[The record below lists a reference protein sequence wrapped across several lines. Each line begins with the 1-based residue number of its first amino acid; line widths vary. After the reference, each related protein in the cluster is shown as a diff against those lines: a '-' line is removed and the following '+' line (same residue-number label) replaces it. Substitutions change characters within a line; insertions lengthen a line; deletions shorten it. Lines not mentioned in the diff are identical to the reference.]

1 MPKLLFSKIRIYEF
15 KDLIRN
21 KKQLMTM
28 DVLLSRKK
36 QKNNIK
42 CVLIQKKTEDSRYQC
57 DGDSLTHEP
66 KLADLLE
73 NRDYLAAF
81 RSFLQSEFSAEN
93 IEFWLACREYKRMT
107 SSGRLSNKAADIYKE
122 FLHPMAQKEV
132 NIDHHTRE
140 KIERSLLKP
149 DLTCFDEAEMH
160 IYRLMEKDSCPRFLK
175 SEAYRNLRNA
185 ARKPM

>member
-1 MPKLLFSKIRIYEF
+1 MPKMLSPKSRIYEF
-15 KDLIRN
+15 KDLIR
-21 KKQLMTM
+21 KERQPKT
-28 DVLLSRKK
+28 KK
-36 QKNNIK
+36 QKNNIR
-42 CVLIQKKTEDSRYQC
+42 CVSIQKNTEDSHDQQ
-57 DGDSLTHEP
+57 DHEP

-73 NRDYLAAF
+73 NRDYLDAF
-81 RSFLQSEFSAEN
+81 RSFLQSEFSEEN

-107 SSGRLSNKAADIYKE
+107 SSGKLSNKAADIYKE

-140 KIERSLLKP
+140 KIKRSLVKP

-175 SEAYRNLRNA
+175 SEAYQNLRNA
-185 ARKPM
+185 TRNPV